1 MSDMHQRLPA
11 NTLGRDFVVGDL
23 HGCLQLLRSK
33 LVGIGF
39 NPDQD
44 RLFSVGDLADRGPDS
59 LGCLRLLRE
68 PWFYAVAGNHED
80 MLLSYFYLR
89 DTVCHRPDSIF
100 HNGGDWLTTI
110 TPEERDELEND
121 LLPRVLAL
129 PYVITVGQEQ
139 ASFHVAHAELMV
151 SLDAIS
157 SDPTGQV
164 AAELTWSRR
173 LIRQVTSETWA
184 ERRTPHGTLIMSHQP
199 WEPNHALTFVGHTP
213 LKMLVMHRSHLFI
226 DGGAY
231 AHQDE
236 KHLHVVDVEDARTW
250 VS

>member
-1 MSDMHQRLPA
+1 MSAMHQQLPA
-11 NTLGRDFVVGDL
+11 NTRGRDFVVGDL
-23 HGCLQLLRSK
+23 HGCLQLLHRK
-33 LVGIGF
+33 LARVAF

-59 LGCLRLLRE
+59 LGCLRLLRA

-89 DTVCHRPDSIF
+89 DSIYHRPASIF
-100 HNGGDWLTTI
+100 RNGGDWLTTI
-110 TPEERDELEND
+110 TSDERDELEND
-121 LLPRVLAL
+121 LLPRVMAL
-129 PYVITVGQEQ
+129 PYVITVDQGQT
-139 ASFHVAHAELMV
+139 SFHVVHAELMV
-151 SLDAIS
+151 PLDAIS
-157 SDPTGQV
+157 SDRTGHVV
-164 AAELTWSRR
+164 AQMTWSRR
-173 LIRQVTSETWA
+173 LISQVTSETWTK
-184 ERRTPHGTLIMSHQP
+184 RRTPHGTLIMSHQP

-231 AHQDE
+231 AQQDE
-236 KHLHVVDVEDARTW
+236 NHLHVVDAQVARAW